1 MPKRAYRPEISCGLE
16 NRALLSGFAAA
27 GLSAH
32 PIVITRAKFNLVPEE
47 IQSAFH
53 EYRQGFGMAE
63 LHEEIFDDI
72 VNIPFARVDGLAES
86 VNGILNKLQQNMQ
99 AKVPNAISTAHN
111 DVTAVTRAD
120 VQARVQAGDII
131 VR

>member
-16 NRALLSGFAAA
+16 NRSLLSGFAAA

-32 PIVITRAKFNLVPEE
+32 PIVITRAQFNLVPEE

-53 EYRQGFGMAE
+53 EFRQGFGMAE

-99 AKVPNAISTAHN
+99 AKVPNAISMAHN
-111 DVTAVTRAD
+111 DVTAVVRAD
-120 VQARVQAGDII
+120 VQARAEAGDII

>member
-1 MPKRAYRPEISCGLE
+1 MPKRAFRPEISCGLE
-16 NRALLSGFAAA
+16 NRSLLSGFAAA
-27 GLSAH
+27 GLTAH

-63 LHEEIFDDI
+63 LHKEILDDI
-72 VNIPFARVDGLAES
+72 VNIPFARADGLAES

-111 DVTAVTRAD
+111 DVTAVIRAD
-120 VQARVQAGDII
+120 VQARAQAGDII
-131 VR
+131 IR